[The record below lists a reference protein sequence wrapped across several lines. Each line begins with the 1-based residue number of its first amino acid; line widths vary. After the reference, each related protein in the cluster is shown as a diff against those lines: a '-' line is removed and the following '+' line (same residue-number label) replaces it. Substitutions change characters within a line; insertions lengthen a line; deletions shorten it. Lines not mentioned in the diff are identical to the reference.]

1 LQAWNA
7 KLDATLKAMGFQQSA
22 HEAAVYRHGMGGSAL
37 LVSVYINDLVITGA
51 KEEEVE
57 VFKAEMKF
65 YCSR

>member
-1 LQAWNA
+1 
-7 KLDATLKAMGFQQSA
+7 MGFQQSA